1 MLVKSIPFLSTLE
14 DVEDIFDYNMD
25 VLVKL
30 EYRYNYIVV
39 VATQK
44 NLLSLMDN
52 EKSDFLSLGNPII
65 IIRKFTKEVIEQTN
79 IDWSYILPTLISKH

>member
-14 DVEDIFDYNMD
+14 DVEDIFDYKMD

-65 IIRKFTKEVIEQTN
+65 IIRKFTKEVIEQTKKTMH
-79 IDWSYILPTLISKH
+79 ID